1 MLYNIRIPLLL
12 LLVTC
17 WGMAYGQPD
26 NINNNAFWNDANG
39 RPLKINVDFRV
50 EGSPFYYEEYCQAD
64 VYMANGKKYENVRVK
79 LNLVEND
86 LLFKTD
92 KNEEMIVTSAVN
104 KIKFYNYTYQGVFKE
119 EITLIS
125 FKPVLNE
132 KGTDIFELLD
142 DGTAKLVKKVDVNFT
157 DNKPYNEATITR
169 TYNRTET
176 LYALMPGNNQE
187 LIKVQKNKTGIL
199 ELFADNYNKIATYI
213 DEGKLKCKTEKDII
227 QVFQYYNSLK
237 SKK

>member
-1 MLYNIRIPLLL
+1 MLYRIRITLLL
-12 LLVTC
+12 LMVIC
-17 WGMAYGQPD
+17 CRMAYGQPD

-64 VYMANGKKYENVRVK
+64 VYMSNGKKYENVRVK

-92 KNEEMIVTSAVN
+92 KNEEMIATSAVN
-104 KIKFYNYTYQGVFKE
+104 KIKFYNYTYQGAFKE
-119 EITLIS
+119 EIILTS

-132 KGTDIFELLD
+132 KGTDIFELLVD
-142 DGTAKLVKKVDVNFT
+142 STVKLVKKVDVNYT

-169 TYNRTET
+169 TYNRTEI
-176 LYALMPGNNQE
+176 LYALMPGKNQE
-187 LIKVQKNKTGIL
+187 LIKVQRNKTGIL
-199 ELFADNYNKIATYI
+199 ELFADNYNKIASYI
-213 DEGKLKCKTEKDII
+213 DERKLKCKTEKDII

-237 SKK
+237 SKN